1 VVNYRTAAV
10 LCVVLIGGMFGFPRL
25 VSGIFHSSS
34 QQDVPTIVLGL
45 ADFCSRF
52 KWVLALPIALTLFAV
67 AAFTNK
73 ATSRHENTRG
83 A

>member
-1 VVNYRTAAV
+1 VSYRTAAV
-10 LCVVLIGGMFGFPRL
+10 LWVVLIGGMFGFPRL
-25 VSGIFHSSS
+25 VFGSFHPSS
-34 QQDVPTIVLGL
+34 QQDVPAIVLGL

-73 ATSRHENTRG
+73 AISRHAN
-83 A
+83 